1 MLGGILNYRVLCH
14 AFDATREFYLR
25 RAFDAMLGFYSRRA
39 FGVAAKFCLGYRR
52 NREVKFCRAE
62 FRNEAP
68 KSRLYKILKP
78 RFYTLK
84 FYACRRLKFRHR
96 GCESCGVAPNT
107 HHLKFYDRATE
118 FLRDKA
124 LKFYRGAAREI
135 RVAKE
140 FSKIAKFHR
149 IKFRYAVK
157 FYRAKFYLVAKFY
170 RSAKF
175 KRLQY
180 FKASPSSYAR
190 SGFCK

>member
-1 MLGGILNYRVLCH
+1 MLSGILNYRVLCR
-14 AFDATREFYLR
+14 AFDAAREFYLR
-25 RAFDAMLGFYSRRA
+25 RAF
-39 FGVAAKFCLGYRR
+39 GVATEFCSR
-52 NREVKFCRAE
+52 NGREVKFCRAE

-84 FYACRRLKFRHR
+84 FYARRRLKFRRR
-96 GCESCGVAPNT
+96 GYGSCGATPNT

-124 LKFYRGAAREI
+124 LKFYRNTAGKI
-135 RVAKE
+135 RVTKK

-149 IKFRYAVK
+149 IKFCYAVK
-157 FYRAKFYLVAKFY
+157 FNHAKFYLVAKFY
-170 RSAKF
+170 RSAEF
-175 KRLQY
+175 KCLQY
-180 FKASPSSYAR
+180 FKASPSPYAR

>member
-14 AFDATREFYLR
+14 AFDAMPGFYL
-25 RAFDAMLGFYSRRA
+25 RRA

-84 FYACRRLKFRHR
+84 FYARRRLKFRHR
-96 GCESCGVAPNT
+96 GCRLCGVAPNT
-107 HHLKFYDRATE
+107 HHLKFYDRAAE
-118 FLRDKA
+118 FLQDKA
-124 LKFYRGAAREI
+124 LKFYRSAARKI

-140 FSKIAKFHR
+140 FSKIAKFHH
-149 IKFRYAVK
+149 IKFRYTVK
-157 FYRAKFYLVAKFY
+157 FYRTKFYLIAKFY
-170 RSAKF
+170 RSAEF

-180 FKASPSSYAR
+180 FKTSPSSYAR
-190 SGFCK
+190 SRFCK

>member
-1 MLGGILNYRVLCH
+1 MLSGILNSRVLRR
-14 AFDATREFYLR
+14 AYDATRKFYLR
-25 RAFDAMLGFYSRRA
+25 RT

-62 FRNEAP
+62 FRSEAP
-68 KSRLYKILKP
+68 KPRLYKILK
-78 RFYTLK
+78 FYFYALK
-84 FYACRRLKFRHR
+84 FYAHRNFKFRFD
-96 GCESCGVAPNT
+96 GCESCGATPNT
-107 HHLKFYDRATE
+107 YHLKFYDRATE
-118 FLRDKA
+118 FLRDIA
-124 LKFYRGAAREI
+124 LKFYQNATKKI
-135 RVAKE
+135 RVAEE

-149 IKFRYAVK
+149 TKFHYVVK
-157 FYRAKFYLVAKFY
+157 FNHAKFYLVAKFY

>member
-1 MLGGILNYRVLCH
+1 MLSGILNSRVSC
-14 AFDATREFYLR
+14 
-25 RAFDAMLGFYSRRA
+25 RA
-39 FGVAAKFCLGYRR
+39 FGIAAKLCLGYRC
-52 NREVKFCRAE
+52 NRKVKFYRAE

-84 FYACRRLKFRHR
+84 FYARRSFKFRFG
-96 GCESCGVAPNT
+96 GCEPCDVAPNT
-107 HHLKFYDRATE
+107 HCLKFYDRAAE

-124 LKFYRGAAREI
+124 LKFYRGAARKI
-135 RVAKE
+135 RVTEK
-140 FSKIAKFHR
+140 FSKSVKFHR

-157 FYRAKFYLVAKFY
+157 FYLVAKFY
-170 RSAKF
+170 RYAEF